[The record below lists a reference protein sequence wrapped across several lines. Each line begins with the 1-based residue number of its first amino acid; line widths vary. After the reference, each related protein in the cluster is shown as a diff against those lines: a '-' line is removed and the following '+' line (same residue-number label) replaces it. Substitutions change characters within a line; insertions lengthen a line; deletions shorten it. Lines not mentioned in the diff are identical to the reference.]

1 MKLRYDKDEDILT
14 IDQGAPGD
22 TIEYAE
28 EVGSVIAHFTPDGRA
43 ILLEI
48 LDASEFLAAANR
60 AIGSRTRGK
69 TVESGEP

>member
-14 IDQGAPGD
+14 IDQGAPGN

-28 EVGSVIAHFTPDGRA
+28 EIGSVIAHFTVDGRA

-48 LDASEFLAAANR
+48 LDASEFLSAAIR
-60 AIGSRTRGK
+60 AITTRP
-69 TVESGEP
+69 EGETIEVR

>member
-1 MKLRYDKDEDILT
+1 MKLRYDKDDDILT

-28 EVGSVIAHFTPDGRA
+28 EVGSVIAHFAPDGRA

-48 LDASEFLAAANR
+48 LDASQFLAAANR
-60 AIGSRTRGK
+60 AIASPTGSN

>member
-1 MKLRYDKDEDILT
+1 MELRYDKDEDILI
-14 IDQGAPGD
+14 IDQGTPGD

-28 EVGSVIAHFTPDGRA
+28 EVGPVIAHFTPDGRA

-60 AIGSRTRGK
+60 AIASPTRST
-69 TVESGEP
+69 TVEGSEP